1 MTAAHRIPQDAG
13 PAPTS
18 GSNLRLLP
26 SAEDT
31 LRAIERLLTAPN
43 RYLYGTTDAFVVNTG
58 EKTCSCAG
66 CDALRAHGLTCAV
79 CGFVG
84 TPIVAPCSCVE
95 MRRKNIAYAKREIR
109 RITAGDVRP
118 LDSSLD
124 YYHRVLGEAVAWPN
138 RMCTPPAPGPVL
150 RTRIMLLSDLRRR
163 PGRDT
168 AGLPWLS
175 RDFRRTDPRCAASPR
190 GEKQRRGSA
199 NPPRREGRSMKGPV
213 SIQAPPGGRCA
224 PDEQRHVFPA
234 GVQLTG
240 QTPCCC
246 GRVLLADYDRGE
258 PLAGGDGLQE
268 FVSDNARRLVY
279 AYGRTMGELCM
290 TPEMQHALGFRMAD
304 LAAARA
310 ALFRHIAALES
321 VAGLLSP
328 DTCLV
333 AAIRRDGGLSVVCPY
348 CGAEHRHGAGSGGLG
363 AGDGTRTADCG
374 RGSYFVVEVRPEDN
388 ARYEGALV
396 ADWLARQLD
405 MRGAESVIAIT
416 PGMARRIIRLLYA
429 RGET

>member
-95 MRRKNIAYAKREIR
+95 MRRETIAYAKREIR

-138 RMCTPPAPGPVL
+138 RMCTPPAPGADW
-150 RTRIMLLSDLRRR
+150 RSA
-163 PGRDT
+163 PGRYCEH
-168 AGLPWLS
+168 GLCSCP
-175 RDFRRTDPRCAASPR
+175 TC
-190 GEKQRRGSA
+190 G
-199 NPPRREGRSMKGPV
+199 
-213 SIQAPPGGRCA
+213 APPGETR
-224 PDEQRHVFPA
+224 PA
-234 GVQLTG
+234 
-240 QTPCCC
+240 CHDS
-246 GRVLLADYDRGE
+246 AE
-258 PLAGGDGLQE
+258 I
-268 FVSDNARRLVY
+268 FV
-279 AYGRTMGELCM
+279 
-290 TPEMQHALGFRMAD
+290 AL
-304 LAAARA
+304 
-310 ALFRHIAALES
+310 
-321 VAGLLSP
+321 
-328 DTCLV
+328 
-333 AAIRRDGGLSVVCPY
+333 IRDV
-348 CGAEHRHGAGSGGLG
+348 
-363 AGDGTRTADCG
+363 
-374 RGSYFVVEVRPEDN
+374 
-388 ARYEGALV
+388 
-396 ADWLARQLD
+396 
-405 MRGAESVIAIT
+405 
-416 PGMARRIIRLLYA
+416 RLLLEA
-429 RGET
+429 RSSDEDLRILLDVRAGR